1 MIYDW
6 FTKDTER
13 IVLDYIDTL
22 YNVESHTNY
31 NMINIKTIGFKM
43 NDSFFTIIIKEDG
56 SISHSKELVELD
68 LKPFIL
74 QQIRDYR
81 IQSILKNN

>member
-6 FTKDTER
+6 FTEDTER

-22 YNVESHTNY
+22 YNVECYPNY
-31 NMINIKTIGFKM
+31 NMIGMKTIGFKM
-43 NDSFFTIIIKEDG
+43 NDSFFTIIIQENG
-56 SISHSKELVELD
+56 NISYSKELVELED

-74 QQIRDYR
+74 QQIRDSK
-81 IQSILKNN
+81 IQSILKK